1 MIRSLPYRRT
11 SMNICVIII
20 FLSLRSCIKSE
31 KEKRRIVCAGGSFGY
46 VGGVEGEK
54 IKRRRRCIIIIT

>member
-1 MIRSLPYRRT
+1 
-11 SMNICVIII
+11 MNICVIII

-46 VGGVEGEK
+46 VGGGEGEK